1 MTKSRLLCSV
11 AAILT
16 LGAGAAYAQQPAA
29 QPAPSAQQSAPAE
42 KTAPPMHAGQ
52 DGPAANPAAKPETTG
67 QAPSNLKPGTNEN
80 TKIES
85 PAGKAGG
92 TTKGEASEHKPDASP
107 KAEMKGSTGT
117 DTHASDAKAGDAKSG
132 AASNGDTAGKASTST
147 TGQGAAGAH
156 ANLTSEQRTKITT
169 VIKQH
174 KVEPVKL
181 DVDVRV
187 GTRIPEHVHYYPLP
201 AEVVTI
207 YPQWR
212 GFDYIIVGDT
222 IVVIDPG
229 TREIVAVI
237 DA

>member
-1 MTKSRLLCSV
+1 MTKSRLLCSA
-11 AAILT
+11 AAILV
-16 LGAGAAYAQQPAA
+16 LGVGAAYAQQPSA

-42 KTAPPMHAGQ
+42 KTAPPMNAGQ
-52 DGPAANPAAKPETTG
+52 HGPAAKPETTG
-67 QAPSNLKPGTNEN
+67 QAPSNLKPGANEGG
-80 TKIES
+80 KAES
-85 PAGKAGG
+85 PAAGQKSD
-92 TTKGEASEHKPDASP
+92 TQMKGEAPQRGSGASP
-107 KAEMKGSTGT
+107 KAEMKGRTSIDAHANDSKST
-117 DTHASDAKAGDAKSG
+117 SS
-132 AASNGDTAGKASTST
+132 TAGKAPSST

-181 DVDVRV
+181 NVDVRV
-187 GTRIPEHVHYYPLP
+187 GTRIPETVHYYPLP

-229 TREIVAVI
+229 TREIVAVL

>member
-11 AAILT
+11 AAIFA
-16 LGAGAAYAQQPAA
+16 LGVGAAYAQQPSA

-42 KTAPPMHAGQ
+42 KTAPPMNAGQ
-52 DGPAANPAAKPETTG
+52 HGQAGNPSAKPETTG
-67 QAPSNLKPGTNEN
+67 QAPSNLKPGANEN
-80 TKIES
+80 TKVES
-85 PAGKAGG
+85 PSGKAGG
-92 TTKGEASEHKPDASP
+92 SVKGEATEHKPGAAP
-107 KAEMKGSTGT
+107 KAEMKGSTST
-117 DTHASDAKAGDAKSG
+117 DANANDTKSN
-132 AASNGDTAGKASTST
+132 SNTAGKASAST

-156 ANLTSEQRTKITT
+156 ANLTTEQRTKITT

-187 GTRIPEHVHYYPLP
+187 GTRIPERVHYYPLP

-212 GFDYIIVGDT
+212 GFDYILVGDT

-229 TREIVAVI
+229 TREIVAVL